1 MLYCRLLDFLSKDVE
16 SLVRGRQQ
24 LLLPG
29 CSAFFYLLWDR
40 RHKGAQGEEDRR
52 SEDKRLGRLEGE
64 QVDGEGFLFE
74 EFSWSIF
81 NY

>member
-1 MLYCRLLDFLSKDVE
+1 
-16 SLVRGRQQ
+16 
-24 LLLPG
+24 
-29 CSAFFYLLWDR
+29 LWDR